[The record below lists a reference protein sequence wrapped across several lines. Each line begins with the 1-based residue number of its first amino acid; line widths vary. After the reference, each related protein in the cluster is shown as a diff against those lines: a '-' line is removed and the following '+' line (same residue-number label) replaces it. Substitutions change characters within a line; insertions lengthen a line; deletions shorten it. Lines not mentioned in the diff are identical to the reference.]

1 MPRRLLR
8 AERLAASALVLV
20 LVVVAASAAIR
31 LGAQEPA
38 LGALRLAHRT
48 AASLEVLVLAGLA
61 WFAWRTRHAPGTTAA
76 AVALTVMLSAIGIV
90 AGQQPSPAASMAN
103 IVGGLALAACFA
115 WMLSPARAWQPRTG
129 LIALGLL
136 TQCVL
141 GAALSIHWRDAP
153 LALLAAHV
161 VLGAALVL
169 GAAWLALRARWGG
182 MIAVL
187 SVAVAGTGAAALV
200 LDRAFAPALLHAAAV
215 AALIVVL
222 VASLDKHQGARA
234 PRLRW

>member
-1 MPRRLLR
+1 MRRPE
-8 AERLAASALVLV
+8 ALAAAALALVLI
-20 LVVVAASAAIR
+20 VVAASAAIR
-31 LGAQEPA
+31 LGAQEPV

-61 WFAWRTRHAPGTTAA
+61 WLAWRTRQAGAATAA
-76 AVALTVMLSAIGIV
+76 AIALTVMLSAIGIV
-90 AGQQPSPAASMAN
+90 AGQRPSPAASMAN

-115 WMLSPARAWQPRTG
+115 WMLAPARAWPRRAG
-129 LIALGLL
+129 LFAALLL
-136 TQCVL
+136 AQGVL

-153 LALLAAHV
+153 LMLLAAHV
-161 VLGAALVL
+161 LLGAALVL

-187 SVAVAGTGAAALV
+187 SAAVAATGGAALM

-215 AALIVVL
+215 AALVVVL

-234 PRLRW
+234 SRLRW